1 MRRSSREAAGGGLPM
16 NTLLQDLRFALRQL
30 GKSPGFT
37 AVAVLTLALGIGAN
51 TAIFSVVNALLLKM
65 LLVPNPHTLVIL
77 GDPEVANSRS
87 NGTPR
92 TDTFSYP
99 LYKELRDRNT
109 VFNGLSAAA
118 TDHRIEV
125 DKGQGERSTEQVVG
139 RMVSGD
145 YFLVLGLNAAAGRL
159 FADSDDTAESANP
172 VVVLSYTFWRDKF
185 ELSPAAIG
193 SEIRLNGYPF
203 TIVGVAPGGFEGDVV
218 GEHMALFVP
227 LSMQPKIVRGRHWRN
242 APNMSWLS
250 LIGRLPPDTTP
261 AQAEANVNLVF
272 RQAMGGAYGASL
284 SSDDRNSLR
293 DAHIKVSS
301 GGGGLS
307 ELRGEYRTPL
317 FLLMGIVSLVLLI
330 ACVNVANLLLARAS
344 VRSKEIAVR
353 VAIGAGRRR
362 LLRQLLTESLLLAF
376 FGGVLG

>member
-1 MRRSSREAAGGGLPM
+1 M

-30 GKSPGFT
+30 RKSPGFT
-37 AVAVLTLALGIGAN
+37 VVAVLTLALGIGAN
-51 TAIFSVVNALLLKM
+51 TAIFSVVNALLLK
-65 LLVPNPHTLVIL
+65 LLPVPNAHTLVIL

-125 DKGQGERSTEQVVG
+125 DQGQGERSTEQVVG

-145 YFLVLGLNAAAGRL
+145 YFAVLGLNAAAGRL
-159 FADSDDTAESANP
+159 FSDADDTAESANP

-185 ELSPAAIG
+185 ALSPAAIG
-193 SEIRLNGYPF
+193 SQIRLNGYPF
-203 TIVGVAPGGFEGDVV
+203 TIVGVTPAGFDGDVV

-227 LSMQPKIVRGRHWRN
+227 LSMQPQIVRGRHWRN
-242 APNMSWLS
+242 APNTSWLA
-250 LIGRLPPDTTP
+250 LTGRLPRDTTL

-272 RQAMGGAYGASL
+272 RQAMNGAYGASI
-284 SSDDRNSLR
+284 SSDDRNALR
-293 DAHIKVSS
+293 NATIKVSPGWAAFLNS
-301 GGGGLS
+301 APAFA
-307 ELRGEYRTPL
+307 LRCC
-317 FLLMGIVSLVLLI
+317 S
-330 ACVNVANLLLARAS
+330 
-344 VRSKEIAVR
+344 
-353 VAIGAGRRR
+353 
-362 LLRQLLTESLLLAF
+362 
-376 FGGVLG
+376 